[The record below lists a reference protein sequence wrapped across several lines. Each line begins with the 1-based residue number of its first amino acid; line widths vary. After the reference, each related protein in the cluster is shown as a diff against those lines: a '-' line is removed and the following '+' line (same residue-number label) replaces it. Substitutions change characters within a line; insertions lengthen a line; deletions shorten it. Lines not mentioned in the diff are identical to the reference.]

1 MWLKLLEN
9 LLENQ
14 YKQSS
19 LYPKKQKMR
28 FLTWLKPT
36 WYSLHIG
43 NYFGSIQYMLKLAK
57 ENPDSDFFLFLANMH
72 GFTQVHDPEAMKANS
87 YTILKTYL
95 ACGAD
100 PKRFLMYNP
109 AEIPW
114 HAQLNWVLSCITHMW
129 FMERM
134 HSYKEAV
141 DKWNSKEIMVWTFCY
156 PILMAADILLYDTDF
171 VPCWK
176 DQKQH
181 VEFARDIAEKFNN
194 KFGET
199 FTVPQPLIDPNVW
212 LILWLDGQKM
222 SKSYNNTIWLLDDA
236 ETILKKVKK
245 IPTGSQ
251 TVEESKNPDECN
263 IYNLCKLFLTDEEDK
278 ALRARYLAG
287 WLSYKESKDYLYQ
300 KIMSFLAPIQ
310 KTYNQISDQEISD
323 MLAKSKDIVS
333 EISEKKIK
341 EVYEKI
347 WFLL

>member
-1 MWLKLLEN
+1 
-9 LLENQ
+9 
-14 YKQSS
+14 
-19 LYPKKQKMR
+19 MR

-43 NYFGSIQYMLKLAK
+43 NYFWSIQYMLRLVK

-72 GFTQVHDPEAMKANS
+72 GFTQVHDPDAMKTNS

-100 PKRFLMYNP
+100 PKRFVIYNP
-109 AEIPW
+109 ADIPW
-114 HAQLNWVLSCITHMW
+114 HAQLNRVLSCITHMW

-156 PILMAADILLYDTDF
+156 PILMAADILLYDADF
-171 VPCWK
+171 VPCGK

-181 VEFARDIAEKFNN
+181 VEFARDNN
-194 KFGET
+194 AIW
-199 FTVPQPLIDPNVW
+199 LID
-212 LILWLDGQKM
+212 
-222 SKSYNNTIWLLDDA
+222 DA
-236 ETILKKVKK
+236 GIVLKKVKK

-263 IYNLCKLFLTDEEDK
+263 IYNLCKLFLTPEEDS
-278 ALRARYLAG
+278 ALRARYLAWG
-287 WLSYKESKDYLYQ
+287 LSYKEAKDYLYE
-300 KIMSFLAPIQ
+300 KMMAFLTPIQ
-310 KTYNQISDQEISD
+310 EKYKQISDQEISD
-323 MLAKSKDIVS
+323 MLAKSRNIVS

-341 EVYEKI
+341 QVYEKV

>member
-1 MWLKLLEN
+1 
-9 LLENQ
+9 
-14 YKQSS
+14 
-19 LYPKKQKMR
+19 MR

-36 WYSLHIG
+36 WYSLHIW
-43 NYFGSIQYMLKLAK
+43 NYFGSIQYMLRLAK

-72 GFTQVHDPEAMKANS
+72 GFTQVHDPEAMKSNS

-100 PKRFLMYNP
+100 PKRFVMYNP
-109 AEIPW
+109 ADIPW
-114 HAQLNWVLSCITHMW
+114 HAQLNRVLSCITHMW

-156 PILMAADILLYDTDF
+156 PILMAADILLYDADF
-171 VPCWK
+171 VPCGK

-199 FTVPQPLIDPNVW
+199 FTVPQPLMDPNVA
-212 LILWLDGQKM
+212 LIMWTDWVHKM
-222 SKSYNNTIWLLDDA
+222 SKSYNNAIWLIDDA
-236 ETILKKVKK
+236 DTVLKKVKK

-263 IYNLCKLFLTDEEDK
+263 IYNLCKLFLTPEEDS

-287 WLSYKESKDYLYQ
+287 GLSYKESKDYLYE
-300 KIMSFLAPIQ
+300 KMMAFLNPIQ
-310 KTYNQISDQEISD
+310 EKYKQISDQEISD
-323 MLAKSKDIVS
+323 MLAKSRNIVS

-341 EVYEKI
+341 QVYETI
-347 WFLL
+347 GFSL

>member
-1 MWLKLLEN
+1 
-9 LLENQ
+9 
-14 YKQSS
+14 
-19 LYPKKQKMR
+19 MR

-36 WYSLHIG
+36 WYSLHLW
-43 NYFGSIQYMLKLAK
+43 NYFGSIKSMLRLAN
-57 ENPDSDFFLFLANMH
+57 ENPDAEFFLFLANMH
-72 GFTQVHDPEAMKANS
+72 WFTQVHDPEAMKNNS

-109 AEIPW
+109 ADIPG

-156 PILMAADILLYDTDF
+156 PILMAADILLYDADF
-171 VPCWK
+171 VPCGK

-194 KFGET
+194 KFGDT
-199 FTVPQPLIDPNVW
+199 FVVPQPFIDPNVA
-212 LILWLDGQKM
+212 LIMWTDWVHKM
-222 SKSYNNTIWLLDDA
+222 SKSYNNAIGLIDDA
-236 ETILKKVKK
+236 DTVLKKVKK

-263 IYNLCKLFLTDEEDK
+263 IYNLCKLFLNDEEDA
-278 ALRARYLAG
+278 ALRARYLAW
-287 WLSYKESKDYLYQ
+287 WLSYKDAKDYLYE
-300 KIMSFLAPIQ
+300 KMMAFLTPIQ
-310 KTYNQISDQEISD
+310 EKYSQISDSEISD
-323 MLAKSKDIVS
+323 MLANNLGKVR
-333 EISEKKIK
+333 EISEKKMK
-341 EVYEKI
+341 EVYERI